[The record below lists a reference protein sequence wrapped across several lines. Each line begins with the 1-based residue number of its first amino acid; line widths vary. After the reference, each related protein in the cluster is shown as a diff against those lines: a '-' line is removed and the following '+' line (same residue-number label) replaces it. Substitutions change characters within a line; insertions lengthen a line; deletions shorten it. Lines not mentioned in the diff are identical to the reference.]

1 MKKGENFNHPLKGA
15 SIRVAPIKERKD
27 IEAVETLLSNHPRNL
42 ALFTLGVNT
51 NLRPGELLN
60 IRVGE
65 VIGLEPMDTLRIKEL
80 RTGKM
85 KEVMLNHACID
96 SIRHLIQLMK
106 EKKGDLDPGD
116 LLFKGKRGPLSIPA
130 LNHLVKKWCSEIGLK
145 GNYGGHSLR
154 KTYGYQQLFR
164 FGLHVEKLMEQFSH
178 EKKRQTIEYLC
189 LEHDEVRL
197 FERIISKGTPIS
209 NDTLKKHYR
218 RLEGTGTDLHERAG
232 IYKVLFEN
240 ANDGI
245 VLIDTEARVIEVN
258 EANGRIFGWTREEVL
273 GKSIAELGLLPPEDE
288 KIYFE
293 GMKLSIQDGTMPGI
307 WENEVVRKDGTR
319 AFVEVNVNLVKED
332 GNPTGLLSVIRDVTD
347 RKRMEQALQESEEM
361 KRALLNATMDAV
373 MLLDLEGNILD
384 INSSYADKFA
394 RSVDDMI
401 GLCLWD
407 LIPPDVGGLKE
418 DLDRVITSG
427 KSLRFEA
434 AYQGEWADTIIH
446 PVLDIQGKV
455 SRVAIFSHDITSR
468 KQAEESLRQHRD
480 HLEEL
485 VKERT
490 VNLEQTN
497 TALKVLLK
505 RRDEDK
511 IELEEKMV
519 LNVKELVLPFLE
531 ELKTSRL
538 NEEQKALAEVMEY
551 NLNDIIS
558 PFARSLSSKFYNLT
572 PTEIRVANMI
582 KQEKSTKEIAE
593 QLKMSPRTVDIHR
606 YHIRRKLGINTKKT
620 NLRTHLLSIN

>member
-1 MKKGENFNHPLKGA
+1 
-15 SIRVAPIKERKD
+15 
-27 IEAVETLLSNHPRNL
+27 
-42 ALFTLGVNT
+42 
-51 NLRPGELLN
+51 
-60 IRVGE
+60 
-65 VIGLEPMDTLRIKEL
+65 
-80 RTGKM
+80 
-85 KEVMLNHACID
+85 
-96 SIRHLIQLMK
+96 
-106 EKKGDLDPGD
+106 
-116 LLFKGKRGPLSIPA
+116 
-130 LNHLVKKWCSEIGLK
+130 
-145 GNYGGHSLR
+145 
-154 KTYGYQQLFR
+154 
-164 FGLHVEKLMEQFSH
+164 
-178 EKKRQTIEYLC
+178 
-189 LEHDEVRL
+189 
-197 FERIISKGTPIS
+197 
-209 NDTLKKHYR
+209 
-218 RLEGTGTDLHERAG
+218 
-232 IYKVLFEN
+232 
-240 ANDGI
+240 
-245 VLIDTEARVIEVN
+245 
-258 EANGRIFGWTREEVL
+258 
-273 GKSIAELGLLPPEDE
+273 
-288 KIYFE
+288 
-293 GMKLSIQDGTMPGI
+293 
-307 WENEVVRKDGTR
+307 
-319 AFVEVNVNLVKED
+319 
-332 GNPTGLLSVIRDVTD
+332 
-347 RKRMEQALQESEEM
+347 MEQALQESEEM